1 MTWERR
7 GPDCW
12 TCSQM
17 PHVHQ
22 RSWRSPVMNIS
33 LFYRVCD
40 VLYFISDISMLQLLF
55 ICIYFA
61 QRQIVV
67 VVFSAFRVHSAAGWY
82 HTREQAPVHPELQMD
97 RHFTGKY
104 AKVTITQWGFHILLA
119 TQVFYCAKVKPLYNA
134 L

>member
-1 MTWERR
+1 
-7 GPDCW
+7 
-12 TCSQM
+12 
-17 PHVHQ
+17 
-22 RSWRSPVMNIS
+22 MNIS

-67 VVFSAFRVHSAAGWY
+67 VVFVGIVESFSAFRVHSAAGWY

-104 AKVTITQWGFHILLA
+104 AKVTITQ
-119 TQVFYCAKVKPLYNA
+119 
-134 L
+134 